1 MQILKQVAVIVP
13 VALMLSSIGVAQTT
27 PSVANSP
34 QANVPAAEQAPAA
47 QEGPA
52 HTAPVFWVSS
62 VEVFH
67 STHGPQLDIVRVR
80 GLASTEGWESGELI
94 PLTKGL
100 PADGILDLAFVAVA
114 PEDNTN
120 PTAYPT
126 IEAIFPIEPGH
137 PFKGVRVHGAA
148 NRVSLTN
155 FPGYTEAE
163 GQPRDCAG
171 CVGKY
176 LLRKG
181 AAVPANRTQDGIVRE
196 EELPKNLRVIRDS
209 DGIGSL
215 DSDPNRMTLVLN
227 EKGEIAVALWD

>member
-1 MQILKQVAVIVP
+1 MRTIKQLTAIVP
-13 VALMLSSIGVAQTT
+13 VALMLTGIGAAQTT
-27 PSVANSP
+27 PSVANGP
-34 QANVPAAEQAPAA
+34 QPNVPTAQPPSSA

-67 STHGPQLDIVRVR
+67 SAHSPQLDIVRVR

-94 PLTKGL
+94 PLTKGI

-114 PEDNTN
+114 PEDNTT
-120 PTAYPT
+120 PTAYPN
-126 IEAIFPIEPGH
+126 IEAVFAIEPGH

-148 NRVSLTN
+148 NRVALAN
-155 FPGYTEAE
+155 FPGYSEAD
-163 GQPRDCAG
+163 GQPRDCAS

-181 AAVPANRTQDGIVRE
+181 GAVPANHTQDSIVRE

-215 DSDPNRMTLVLN
+215 DSDPNRMTLLLN
-227 EKGEIAVALWD
+227 EKGEIVAALWD

>member
-1 MQILKQVAVIVP
+1 MRTIKQLIAIVP
-13 VALMLSSIGVAQTT
+13 VALMLTGIGVAQTS
-27 PSVANSP
+27 PSAGNGP
-34 QANVPAAEQAPAA
+34 QANVPAEPQATPA

-67 STHGPQLDIVRVR
+67 SAHSPQLDIVRVR
-80 GLASTEGWESGELI
+80 GLASTGGWESGELI
-94 PLTKGL
+94 PLTKGI

-120 PTAYPT
+120 PTAYPV
-126 IEAIFPIEPGH
+126 IEAVFAIEPGH

-148 NRVSLTN
+148 NRVSLAN
-155 FPGYTEAE
+155 FPGYAEAG
-163 GQPRDCAG
+163 GQPRDCAS

-181 AAVPANRTQDGIVRE
+181 GAVPTNHPEDSIVHE
-196 EELPKNLRVIRDS
+196 EELPKNLRILRDS

-227 EKGEIAVALWD
+227 EKGEIVVALWD